1 MALSKHKREMYRR
14 RIQNFWLDF
23 SHHRIGFFGLLII
36 IAFLVIAIIS
46 PLLTPYEPATQ
57 LKRPPRVAAK
67 YAAPSWFSVFPTY
80 SGANP
85 TNKITVD
92 LSDTTLVDTEELV
105 KVNLDELNF
114 NFTSTLNERQVA
126 SVTLDLGTF
135 EYKHSSPPSFTM
147 YISYTYFFKRTG
159 LKVYFIIK
167 NHTTY
172 STWTNF
178 KYPDKAEMLIGSY
191 TPTTGGY
198 EITNKTTNALNKDS
212 YTNEVVTSLYKTS
225 VLRAGAP
232 PNPAPLIFPEPGV
245 YGMQVRFEFFT
256 VTPYEDAHAELYFT
270 GAGLSI
276 WGRIHGVL
284 GANFLGNDVWTEL
297 VYGTRISLMV
307 GVLSALA
314 AVALGI
320 LYGVV
325 SGYLGGFVDEFLMR
339 VVDVLLC
346 IPVLPILLVMTRYFE
361 PNVYY
366 IVVLIA
372 IFGWQ
377 GLSRVIRSRVLSLKE
392 MAFIES
398 AKASGASDTYLITR
412 HLVPNVLPIAM
423 SAMVLAVPGA
433 IITEASLSFLG
444 FGDPNSAT
452 WGRMLYHAYQLG
464 GLESWWIWLPPGLA
478 ICAICIGFVFMGH
491 AIDEIVNPRLRRRR

>member
-1 MALSKHKREMYRR
+1 MVLSQHKREIYRR
-14 RIQNFWLDF
+14 KIQNFWLDF
-23 SHHRIGFFGLLII
+23 SHHKVGFFGLII
-36 IAFLVIAIIS
+36 ILGFLVVAIIA

-57 LKRPPRVAAK
+57 LRRPPRVAAK
-67 YAAPSWFSVFPTY
+67 YAAPAWFKAFPTY
-80 SGANP
+80 SEANP
-85 TNKITVD
+85 TVKITTNV
-92 LSDTTLVDTEELV
+92 SDATLVDVEGAV
-105 KVNLDELNF
+105 QVNLDELKFNF
-114 NFTSTLNERQVA
+114 NSSGNEKEVA

-135 EYKHSSPPSFTM
+135 EYKHASPPAFTM
-147 YISYTYFFKRTG
+147 YTSYTMLFNKTG
-159 LKVYFIIK
+159 LKTYFIIK
-167 NHTTY
+167 NFSKY
-172 STWTNF
+172 PTWELF
-178 KYPDKAEMLIGSY
+178 KYPDKAEMLIGTY

-198 EITNKTTNALNKDS
+198 VITNKITNALSKEG
-212 YTNEVVTSLYKTS
+212 YTNEVVNSLYKS
-225 VLRAGAP
+225 EVLKAGAP
-232 PNPAPLIFPEPGV
+232 ANPAPLIFPEPGV
-245 YGMQVRFEFFT
+245 YGIQVKFEFFT
-256 VTPYEDAHAELYFT
+256 VYPFGDAYAELHFT
-270 GAGLSI
+270 KASLSI
-276 WGRIHGVL
+276 WGGVHGIL
-284 GANFLGNDVWTEL
+284 GANFQGTDVWTEL
-297 VYGTRISLMV
+297 VWGARISFMV
-307 GVLSALA
+307 GVLSAL
-314 AVALGI
+314 VATTLGI

-325 SGYLGGFVDEFLMR
+325 SGYLSGFVDEFLMR

-346 IPVLPILLVMTRYFE
+346 IPVLPILLVLTRYFE
-361 PNVYY
+361 PNVYF

-398 AKASGASDTYLITR
+398 AKASGASDSYLITR
-412 HLVPNVLPIAM
+412 HLIPNVLPIAM

-464 GLESWWIWLPPGLA
+464 GLESWWVWVPPGLA